1 MQGRID
7 ELNGNLEE
15 GRKYKFKYIAGK
27 TRKSIGTFKGT
38 LIKEYDNYY
47 LFKNVL
53 GYRECF
59 LKVDF
64 AISGYKVE
72 EVG

>member
-1 MQGRID
+1 MIKSLD
-7 ELNGNLEE
+7 EKLEE
-15 GRKYKFKYIAGK
+15 GKRYKFKYIKGK

-59 LKVDF
+59 LKVDL

-72 EVG
+72 EIS

>member
-1 MQGRID
+1 MK
-7 ELNGNLEE
+7 E
-15 GRKYKFKYIAGK
+15 GKQYKFKYMKGK
-27 TRKSIGTFKGT
+27 TRKTMGTFEGT

-59 LKVDF
+59 LKVDL